1 MKHKLFNQ
9 LQSQLSDELLSEF
22 DGATISDIYEAIEQ
36 IPLVDTLTNPNR
48 RKIADVEKDS
58 EGKLIVDITNLHILE
73 DMPYFRKAAA
83 HFEEFGT
90 YTNLYPNKNPNS
102 EYIKFWRE
110 EARRCREGYIRESDG
125 EWIPGDFYFYLNYS
139 PIMVTV
145 AIEGNTTELGDFE
158 EADRIEGFPFIYD
171 GDYMYYHYLDQAR
184 RKGHHGFVLKSRGK
198 GFSFKGGSGLA
209 KRAILGENTKSQKN
223 VKAFALANEKE
234 YLIKDGVMNKFVD
247 VIDFLGT
254 NTPWPRRRELK
265 DSIGNMHWKL
275 GYKDPLTGIE
285 KGIKNEIMGVTL
297 KDDPQ
302 KARGKRGTYLIWEEV
317 GKFKAFIKAWGIAR
331 PSVEDGN
338 FAFGTMI
345 AYGTGGTEGADFE
358 GAEQAFYNPGGHNI
372 YGLKNIFDKNAS
384 TALCSFFFPEYLNR
398 SGCYDEN
405 GNSDVVKALLQL
417 FSARNKIRFGTSD
430 SNILIQERA
439 ERPITPQEAIMR
451 KEGSIF
457 PVLDLKDLLA
467 NIEPNRSS
475 FIAPH
480 YVGRLSNTAEGN
492 ISWKPDPNVN
502 ILRNYPIDK
511 SVSKVGGIEIFEQPV
526 NGPRG
531 VPPHGVYIAGTD
543 PVDDDHSSTD
553 SVCCTY
559 IMNVMTDRI
568 VAEYTSREHTAEEY
582 YENTLRLLKYYNAQC
597 NYENDKKGMFAY
609 FKKKHALHYLVDT
622 PEILRDMDMVKGINH
637 GNKSKGTNSGKRINE
652 WGRRLA
658 ADWMLSPAYDTDP
671 EAETVMNMFKIRSIG
686 LIKEAIAWNMDGNF
700 DRISAIGMLM
710 ILREERINRVP
721 TYEEKPKSDMGDE
734 FFNKWFQKHS
744 GAAVPTR
751 NGQAL
756 GGKFNLL

>member
-1 MKHKLFNQ
+1 VF
-9 LQSQLSDELLSEF
+9 S
-22 DGATISDIYEAIEQ
+22 
-36 IPLVDTLTNPNR
+36 PNR
-48 RKIADVEKDS
+48 KTLADLEKDS
-58 EGKLIVDITNLHILE
+58 KGKVIVDITNLHILK
-73 DMPYFRKAAA
+73 DMQYFRKSAA
-83 HFEEFGT
+83 HFEEFGA

-102 EYIKFWRE
+102 EYIKFWKE
-110 EARRCREGYIRESDG
+110 EARRCREGLVREDG

-145 AIEGNTTELGDFE
+145 EIKGNTTEVGDFSQ
-158 EADRIEGFPFIYD
+158 ADRIEGFPYIYD
-171 GDYMYYHYLDQAR
+171 GDYMYYHYLEQAR
-184 RKGHHGFVLKSRGK
+184 RKGQHGFVLKSRGK

-209 KRAILGENTKSQKN
+209 KRAILGENTRSQKN

-234 YLIKDGVMNKFVD
+234 YLNKDGVMNKFLD
-247 VIDFLGT
+247 VVDFLGT

-265 DSIGNMHWKL
+265 DSTDKMHWKF

-297 KDDPQ
+297 KNDPQ
-302 KARGKRGTYLIWEEV
+302 KARGKRGTYILWEEV
-317 GKFKAFIKAWGIAR
+317 GKFRDFIRAWGIAR

-372 YGLKNIFDKNAS
+372 YALENIFDKNAS
-384 TALCSFFFPEYLNR
+384 QATCSFFFAEYLNR

-405 GNSDVVKALLQL
+405 GNSDVIKALLQL
-417 FSARNKIRFGTSD
+417 FAARNKIRFGTSD
-430 SNILIQERA
+430 PNILIQERA

-457 PVLDLKDLLA
+457 PVLDLKDMLA
-467 NIEPNRSS
+467 DIEPNRSS

-480 YVGRLSNTAEGN
+480 YVGRLSNTEDGSIN
-492 ISWKPDPNVN
+492 WKPDASIN
-502 ILRNYPIDK
+502 IMRDYPINK
-511 SVSKVGGIEIFEQPV
+511 AMSKVGGVEIFEQPV
-526 NGPRG
+526 DGPRG
-531 VPPHGVYIAGTD
+531 IPPAGVYIAGTD

-568 VAEYTSREHTAEEY
+568 VAEYTSREHTAEQY

-609 FKKKHALHYLVDT
+609 FKKQHALHYLVDT
-622 PEILRDMDMVKGINH
+622 PEILRDMDMVKGHLH

-652 WGRRLA
+652 WGRRLT
-658 ADWMLSPAYDTDP
+658 ADWMLSPAYSTDP
-671 EAETVMNMFKIRSIG
+671 EEESIMNMYKIRSIG
-686 LIKEAIAWNMDGNF
+686 LIKEAIAWNPDGNF
-700 DRISAIGMLM
+700 DRISAMGMLM
-710 ILREERINRVP
+710 LLREERINRTP
-721 TYEEKPKSDMGDE
+721 TYKDEEETGIKDE
-734 FFNKWFQKHS
+734 FFSNWFAKTS
-744 GAAVPTR
+744 GSSVPKR
-751 NGQAL
+751 NGL
-756 GGKFNLL
+756 GGNGNFNLL